1 MRDCADALDWAARLP
16 DVGEQAAWL
25 ERLASLV
32 SVVAGEAMSQVW
44 SQRGLEADAIL
55 RRMAAGTEVLPVD
68 MAFESTGGVP
78 KTAQVASLLSD
89 LESRYGDL

>member
-1 MRDCADALDWAARLP
+1 MPMRWTGPDDP

-44 SQRGLEADAIL
+44 SQRGWKPTPYYAEWQRAPRSCRL
-55 RRMAAGTEVLPVD
+55 TW
-68 MAFESTGGVP
+68 
-78 KTAQVASLLSD
+78 LLSRPAGAED
-89 LESRYGDL
+89 CAGRIAAVGLESRYGDL